1 MIRIRKIGQPIQKDR
16 KISKKEI
23 KTATVMKFE
32 AIKEFPINESDAAKI
47 KPLRNAPPVPQMI

>member
-1 MIRIRKIGQPIQKDR
+1 
-16 KISKKEI
+16 
-23 KTATVMKFE
+23 MKFE